1 MKISAVFLK
10 QSYESGLLFG
20 CPLICAWVRCFLRLS
35 RGIHV
40 RLVIP
45 SDFTWRLV
53 HQIMMRG
60 SLREWPLLI
69 WGESLKL
76 PRYLSHRAA
85 AIVLAL
91 SWLERDL
98 MLQLERL
105 TCSFGHIEGEGMGT
119 LLAIRLLHE
128 LVVEHHHLL
137 LLIVCLLLWSRWL
150 MGCAEGLIDALLKGR
165 LCLRWLLS
173 LRNRRPCL
181 RFCLLFFLVYEVALE
196 T

>member
-20 CPLICAWVRCFLRLS
+20 CPLICAWVWCFLRLP

-45 SDFTWRLV
+45 GDFTWRLV
-53 HQIMMRG
+53 HQIMMRR
-60 SLREWPLLI
+60 SLRECPLLI
-69 WGESLKL
+69 WGKSLEL
-76 PRYLSHRAA
+76 PRCLSHWAT

-91 SWLERDL
+91 ARLERDL
-98 MLQLERL
+98 LLQLERL
-105 TCSFGHIEGEGMGT
+105 ACSFGHAEREGLST
-119 LLAIRLLHE
+119 LLVTLLHE

-137 LLIVCLLLWSRWL
+137 LLIIRLLLWSRWL
-150 MGCAEGLIDALLKGR
+150 IGCAEVLIDALLKGH
-165 LCLRWLLS
+165 LCLGRLLS
-173 LRNRRPCL
+173 LRNSWPCL